1 MVNEDSIKEQKI
13 AAEDIL
19 PDSFQQIVFA
29 TKEPFIQPIYDL
41 SVSKMA
47 FDRACL
53 IGDASFVVRP
63 HTAAAT
69 SKAVKNAVALAKSV
83 KKYRGNIDK
92 ALEEWEPSQLAIGKY
107 ILSLGIRLGNSSQI

>member
-1 MVNEDSIKEQKI
+1 MVNEDTIKEQKT

-19 PDSFQQIVFA
+19 PDSFQQIIFA
-29 TKEPFIQPIYDL
+29 TKEPFIQAIHDL

-47 FDRACL
+47 FDKTCL
-53 IGDASFVVRP
+53 IADASFVVRP

-83 KKYRGNIDK
+83 KKYRGDTAK
-92 ALEEWEPSQLAIGKY
+92 ALEELEPSQLDIGKY
-107 ILSLGIRLGNSSQI
+107 ILSLGIRLRNSS